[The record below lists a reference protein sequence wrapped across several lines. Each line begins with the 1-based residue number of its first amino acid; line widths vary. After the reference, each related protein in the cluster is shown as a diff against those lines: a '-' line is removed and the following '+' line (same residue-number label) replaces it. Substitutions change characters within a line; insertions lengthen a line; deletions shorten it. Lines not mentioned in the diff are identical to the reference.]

1 MKIKPRNV
9 IPGALGAGL
18 LLALAFVAF
27 REDPVAVDLARI
39 DRAPMRVTI
48 DAEAYARVREPYEVA
63 APIAGKTRR
72 APVRAGDRVIAGETV
87 VAVVDPAPPAL
98 LDARSREQAEAAVA
112 EAEAALAAAQAQFRQ
127 AQEELAFARSQ
138 YDRARRLT
146 ERGVMS
152 ETQFEEAGQRL
163 AIRIAAEEAARAN
176 VTMARS
182 RLQRARAALIEP
194 GTAAGGRDAC
204 CVNIRAP
211 VTGTVLAVDIISERP
226 VAAGTRLLT
235 IGKTDDL
242 EIVADL
248 LSADAVRLP
257 EGARA
262 LVERWGGPEPLEAR
276 LRKVEPSAHVKVSAL
291 GIEERRVDALF
302 DLTSPPELWRG
313 LSDGYALFLRM
324 ISWESENALQVPLS
338 ALFRRDGDWA
348 VFRHRDGRAETV
360 PVRIGH
366 RNATMAEILSGL
378 EPGDMVV
385 LHPSDA
391 ISDGTRIAPRP

>member
-1 MKIKPRNV
+1 MNLKPRNV
-9 IPGALGAGL
+9 IPGVLGMGL
-18 LLALAFVAF
+18 LVALAFVGF
-27 REDPVAVDLARI
+27 REDPVAVDLAGVA
-39 DRAPMRVTI
+39 RAPMRVTI
-48 DAEAYARVREPYEVA
+48 DADAHARVREPFEVA

-72 APVRAGDRVIAGETV
+72 APVRPGDRVIAGETV

-138 YDRARRLT
+138 YDRARTLT

-194 GTAAGGRDAC
+194 GTAAGGRDSC

-211 VTGTVLAVDIISERP
+211 LTGTVLTVDIISERP

-235 IGKTDDL
+235 IGRTDDL

-248 LSADAVRLP
+248 LSADAVGLP

-313 LSDGYALFLRM
+313 LSDGYALYLRI
-324 ISWESENALQVPLS
+324 ISWEAENVLQVPLS

-348 VFRHRDGRAETV
+348 VFRQRDGRAEAV

-366 RNATMAEILSGL
+366 LNATMAEILSGL
-378 EPGDMVV
+378 EAGDMVV
-385 LHPSDA
+385 MHPSDA
-391 ISDGTRIAPRP
+391 IADGTRIEPRP